1 MISKGL
7 GFIMGN
13 LFENRLKQIKKYII
27 TIYSVCQKLKETLSI
42 DYLT

>member
-13 LFENRLKQIKKYII
+13 LFENRLKNKYII